1 MSKTSLKKELAG
13 YSKEQLIE
21 VVLDL
26 YESRKEVKE
35 YFNFFLN
42 PDSKKLFEKYQK
54 AVYKEFAR
62 SKWGRSKARISV
74 IKKLIKEFCSFHPD
88 AEYKDMLYLTIIRIA
103 LQYEQHNNFSDTLYN
118 GIDYIVGEYLAFA
131 DRNEGLDK
139 ALDCVNGLI
148 QYGMPGSRYFKNKIS
163 EACRTYIESKSI

>member
-1 MSKTSLKKELAG
+1 MSKTSLKKELTG

-35 YFNFFLN
+35 YFNFFLK

-54 AVYKEFAR
+54 AVDKEFAR

-74 IKKLIKEFCSFHPD
+74 IKKLIKEFESFHPD
-88 AEYKDMLYLTIIRIA
+88 TEYKDMLYRVIIRLA
-103 LQYEQHNNFSDTLYN
+103 LQYEHHNNFSDTLYN
-118 GIDYIVGEYLAFA
+118 GIDYIVGNYLAFA
-131 DRNEGLDK
+131 DRNE
-139 ALDCVNGLI
+139 ALDTALNYINSLI
-148 QYGMPGSRYFKNKIS
+148 RYGMPGSRYFKNKMA
-163 EACRTYIESKSI
+163 EVCQAYIESKSI

>member
-54 AVYKEFAR
+54 AVDKEFAR

-88 AEYKDMLYLTIIRIA
+88 TEYKDMLYRAIIRLA

-131 DRNEGLDK
+131 DSNE
-139 ALDCVNGLI
+139 ALDMALNYINNLLR
-148 QYGMPGSRYFKNKIS
+148 YGMPGSRYFKNKMA
-163 EACRTYIESKSI
+163 EACQTYIESKSI